1 LQTPKFALPFPM
13 SGTSKRDA
21 AIRRILDA
29 RFSLAALEALREKDP
44 LEWNSARNAIGRGI
58 HGEAMRES
66 RRLAEV
72 SAAELEAELAE
83 AALHHAQ
90 RRFD

>member
-1 LQTPKFALPFPM
+1 M
-13 SGTSKRDA
+13 SKTIEREA

-29 RFSLAALEALREKDP
+29 RFSLGALELFRDTDP
-44 LEWNSARNAIGRGI
+44 MQWSAARNDMGRGI
-58 HGEAMRES
+58 YSEAMREA

-72 SAAELEAELAE
+72 SDAELEAELA
-83 AALHHAQ
+83 AVAFQDTQ